1 MKTFIFYTS
10 EGYTES
16 PDCGAIDN
24 CQLLGE
30 AKGESAK
37 EALDNLLKENP
48 WIIENGF
55 HIGKGLITARELANS
70 CRAIL

>member
-10 EGYTES
+10 EGYTEN

-48 WIIENGF
+48 WIIEKRISYWQRTY
-55 HIGKGLITARELANS
+55 HCT
-70 CRAIL
+70 